1 MEENIILKGDN
12 IKITCENKIF
22 KIDFKFAAYSL
33 INSLLKTRIIQGGST
48 DDTYKRIIF
57 KANSVKSL
65 EVFKKE
71 NMIIQGKNNML
82 ISDVSNMVRSLSEQL
97 KYLISIEYRTIIGYN
112 PSDIIVINDEK
123 FAFIGSE
130 LVANIDTD
138 KGYTISSPFSTS
150 DFFVSPEQ
158 LKIKEIPSKI
168 HYKTAYFSLGLLL
181 IYMLLGD
188 DDFYNDYLKH
198 NNSEKIIE
206 SLNNHPVKNTRIYWL
221 LSRCLVEE
229 AKNRSII
236 LL

>member
-1 MEENIILKGDN
+1 M
-12 IKITCENKIF
+12 
-22 KIDFKFAAYSL
+22 
-33 INSLLKTRIIQGGST
+33 
-48 DDTYKRIIF
+48 
-57 KANSVKSL
+57 
-65 EVFKKE
+65 
-71 NMIIQGKNNML
+71 
-82 ISDVSNMVRSLSEQL
+82 
-97 KYLISIEYRTIIGYN
+97 GYN

-130 LVANIDTD
+130 LVANIDTE
-138 KGYTISSPFSTS
+138 KVYTISSPFSTS
-150 DFFVSPEQ
+150 DFFVSPEL

-198 NNSEKIIE
+198 NNSEKIME